1 MSATPAVAELRRP
14 RERRSGRRLT
24 RLGAVWLDAL
34 VGVITGATYI
44 FLLAP
49 IVVVVIFSLTSSATG
64 YQWTGFTLD
73 WYHQLTHETQLLHAL
88 RVSLAVGLA
97 AAALSVLIGLLAAF
111 AMARR
116 QFRGKIAFTG
126 MVLMPLVV
134 PELVMATSLL
144 IMWTKASLQLGYPSL
159 VIGHVIITL
168 PYAALIQLA
177 GISGLNKEVEE
188 AAADLGAAPRSVI
201 LLVIVPQLL
210 PAMLT
215 AFIFAFLV
223 SFDDI
228 VMSTFLSGV
237 GTTMLPINIY
247 SMLKLG
253 VSPVVNAL
261 GTILVGLTLLLTVV
275 TGLRQATVQIGRG

>member
-49 IVVVVIFSLTSSATG
+49 IVVVVIFSLTKSATG

-88 RVSLAVGLA
+88 RVSLVVGLA

>member
-1 MSATPAVAELRRP
+1 MSATPAVSEARLP
-14 RERRSGRRLT
+14 RTKGSARWRT
-24 RLGAVWLDAL
+24 RFGAGWLDGL
-34 VGVITGATYI
+34 VGVVTAATYI

-49 IVVVVIFSLTSSATG
+49 IVVVVIFSFTKSATG
-64 YQWTGFTLD
+64 YQWTGFTFD
-73 WYHQLTHETQLLHAL
+73 WYRQLTHETQLLHAL
-88 RVSLAVGLA
+88 RVSLFVGLM
-97 AAALSVLIGLLAAF
+97 AAALAVLIGLLAAF

-116 QFRGKIAFTG
+116 RFRGKVVFTG
-126 MVLMPLVV
+126 MVLMPLIV
-134 PELVMATSLL
+134 PELVLATSLL
-144 IMWTKASLQLGYPSL
+144 IAWTRANFQLGYLSL

-168 PYAALIQLA
+168 PYSALIQLA

-201 LLVIVPQLL
+201 LLVIVPQVL

-228 VMSTFLSGV
+228 VMSVFLSGV
-237 GTTMLPINIY
+237 GTTMLPVDIY

-261 GTILVGLTLLLTVV
+261 GTILVGLTLLLTVT
-275 TGLRQATVQIGRG
+275 TGVRQATVNMRRG

>member
-1 MSATPAVAELRRP
+1 MSSTPATAAAPRPSATSRR
-14 RERRSGRRLT
+14 RRL
-24 RLGAVWLDAL
+24 RQARARWLD
-34 VGVITGATYI
+34 GVMSVVTAATYV

-49 IVVVVIFSLTSSATG
+49 IVVVIVFSTTKSKSG
-64 YQWTGFTLD
+64 YEWTGFTWD
-73 WYHQLTHETQLLHAL
+73 WYRELANSSQLLHAL
-88 RVSLAVGLA
+88 QVSLIVGFA
-97 AAALSVLIGLLAAF
+97 AAALSVVIGLLAAF

-116 QFRGKIAFTG
+116 RFRGKYVFSG

-134 PELVMATSLL
+134 PELVLATSLL
-144 IMWTKASLQLGYPSL
+144 IMLTRSNLQLGYVSL
-159 VIGHVIITL
+159 ILGHVIITL

-177 GISGLNKEVEE
+177 RISGLNKEIEE
-188 AAADLGAAPRSVI
+188 AAADLGATPGQVI
-201 LLVIVPQLL
+201 RLVIVPQVL

-228 VMSTFLSGV
+228 VMSMFLSGV
-237 GTTMLPINIY
+237 GTTMLPVHIY

-261 GTILVGLTLLLTVV
+261 GTILVGLTLLLTIT
-275 TGLRQATVQIGRG
+275 TGLRQATVQLRRG

>member
-1 MSATPAVAELRRP
+1 MSATPATVEAGRP
-14 RERRSGRRLT
+14 RERGGAGWWT
-24 RLGAVWLDAL
+24 RLGAVWLDSL
-34 VGVITGATYI
+34 MGVVTGATYI

-49 IVVVVIFSLTSSATG
+49 IVVVVVFSMTKSESG
-64 YQWTGFTLD
+64 FQWTGFTFD
-73 WYHQLTHETQLLHAL
+73 WYKQLLDESQLLHAL
-88 RVSLAVGLA
+88 RVSLLVGVM
-97 AAALSVLIGLLAAF
+97 AAALSVLLGLLAAF

-116 QFRGKIAFTG
+116 RFRGKTAFTG

-144 IMWTKASLQLGYPSL
+144 IMLSRSDFRLGYMSL
-159 VIGHVIITL
+159 VLGHVIITL

-177 GISGLNKEVEE
+177 GISNLNKEVEE
-188 AAADLGAAPRSVI
+188 AAADLGAAPRQVI
-201 LLVIVPQLL
+201 LLVIVPQVL

-237 GTTMLPINIY
+237 GTTMMPVHIY

-261 GTILVGLTLLLTVV
+261 GTILVALTLLLTVT
-275 TGLRQATVQIGRG
+275 TGVRQATVQLRRG

>member
-1 MSATPAVAELRRP
+1 MSATPVVVESGRP
-14 RERRSGRRLT
+14 RGAGGASVWT
-24 RLGAVWLDAL
+24 RAGAVWLDTL
-34 VGVITGATYI
+34 VGALTAATYV
-44 FLLAP
+44 FLLGP
-49 IVVVVIFSLTSSATG
+49 IVVVIVFSFTQSRTG
-64 YQWTGFTLD
+64 FQWTGFTVD
-73 WYHQLTHETQLLHAL
+73 WYRKLLEESQLLHSL
-88 RVSLAVGLA
+88 RVSLIVGLA
-97 AAALSVLIGLLAAF
+97 AAALSVVLGLLAAF

-116 QFRGKIAFTG
+116 RFRGKAGFTG

-144 IMWTKASLQLGYPSL
+144 IMLTRANVQLGYASL
-159 VIGHVIITL
+159 VLGHVIITL

-188 AAADLGAAPRSVI
+188 AAADLGATPRQVI
-201 LLVIVPQLL
+201 LLVIVPQLV

-215 AFIFAFLV
+215 AFIFSFLV

-237 GTTMLPINIY
+237 GTTMMPVHIY

-261 GTILVGLTLLLTVV
+261 GTILVALTLLLTVT
-275 TGLRQATVQIGRG
+275 TGVRQATVQMRRG

>member
-1 MSATPAVAELRRP
+1 MSVTSTAVEP
-14 RERRSGRRLT
+14 ERRDLGGATWWT
-24 RLGAVWLDAL
+24 RLGARWLDAV
-34 VGVITGATYI
+34 VGALTGATYV

-49 IVVVVIFSLTSSATG
+49 IVVVVVFSLTRSASG
-64 YQWTGFTLD
+64 FKWTGFTLD
-73 WYHQLTHETQLLHAL
+73 WYRQLLEETQLLHSL
-88 RVSLAVGLA
+88 RVSLTVGLM
-97 AAALSVLIGLLAAF
+97 AAALSVLVGLLAAF

-116 QFRGKIAFTG
+116 RFVGKPAFTG

-144 IMWTKASLQLGYPSL
+144 IMLTRANVALGYASLVL
-159 VIGHVIITL
+159 GHVIITL

-188 AAADLGAAPRSVI
+188 AAADLGATPRQTI

-237 GTTMLPINIY
+237 GTTMMPVHIY

-261 GTILVGLTLLLTVV
+261 GTILVALTLLLTVT
-275 TGLRQATVQIGRG
+275 TGVRQATVQLRRG

>member
-1 MSATPAVAELRRP
+1 MSAVPEAVAPARRP
-14 RERRSGRRLT
+14 KGAGGWRT
-24 RLGAVWLDAL
+24 RFGAHWLDSM
-34 VGVITGATYI
+34 VGVITAATYV

-49 IVVVVIFSLTSSATG
+49 IVVVVVFSLTKSATG
-64 YQWTGFTLD
+64 YQWTGLTFD
-73 WYHQLTHETQLLHAL
+73 WYRQLVHESQLLHAL
-88 RVSLAVGLA
+88 RVSLIVGVLA
-97 AAALSVLIGLLAAF
+97 AACAVLIGLVSAF

-116 QFRGKIAFTG
+116 KFRGKLVFTG
-126 MVLMPLVV
+126 MVLMPLIV

-144 IMWTKASLQLGYPSL
+144 IMWTRASFQLGYLSL

-168 PYAALIQLA
+168 PYATLIQLA

-188 AAADLGAAPRSVI
+188 AAADLGADPKGVI

-228 VMSTFLSGV
+228 VMSAFLSGV

-261 GTILVGLTLLLTVV
+261 GTILVGVTLLLIV
-275 TGLRQATVQIGRG
+275 TTGVRQATVQLRRG

>member
-1 MSATPAVAELRRP
+1 MSTTLLDARAFDPTTKRVTKRKNRVRAR
-14 RERRSGRRLT
+14 
-24 RLGAVWLDAL
+24 WLDA
-34 VGVITGATYI
+34 VMGAITVATYV

-49 IVVVVIFSLTSSATG
+49 ITVVVVFSVTKSATG
-64 YQWTGFTLD
+64 YEWTGFTWD
-73 WYHQLTHETQLLHAL
+73 WYRELAQSSQLLHAL
-88 RVSLAVGLA
+88 RVSLIVGIA
-97 AAALSVLIGLLAAF
+97 AAALSVLLGLLAAF

-116 QFRGKIAFTG
+116 KFRGKAVFSG
-126 MVLMPLVV
+126 MVLIPLVV
-134 PELVMATSLL
+134 PELVLATSLL
-144 IMWTKASLQLGYPSL
+144 IMLTRAGIQLGYFSL
-159 VIGHVIITL
+159 ILGHVIITL

-177 GISGLNKEVEE
+177 RISSLNREVEE
-188 AAADLGAAPRSVI
+188 AAADLGAAPAEVI
-201 LLVIVPQLL
+201 RLVIIPQVL

-237 GTTMLPINIY
+237 GTTMLPVHIY

-261 GTILVGLTLLLTVV
+261 GTILVGLTLLLTVT
-275 TGLRQATVQIGRG
+275 TGIRQATVQMRRG

>member
-64 YQWTGFTLD
+64 YQWTGLTFD
-73 WYHQLTHETQLLHAL
+73 WYHKLTHETQLLHAL
-88 RVSLAVGLA
+88 RVSLVVGLA

-116 QFRGKIAFTG
+116 QFRGKVAFTG

-201 LLVIVPQLL
+201 LLVIIPQLL

>member
-1 MSATPAVAELRRP
+1 M
-14 RERRSGRRLT
+14 
-24 RLGAVWLDAL
+24 
-34 VGVITGATYI
+34 
-44 FLLAP
+44 
-49 IVVVVIFSLTSSATG
+49 
-64 YQWTGFTLD
+64 
-73 WYHQLTHETQLLHAL
+73 TQ
-88 RVSLAVGLA
+88 
-97 AAALSVLIGLLAAF
+97 
-111 AMARR
+111 
-116 QFRGKIAFTG
+116 
-126 MVLMPLVV
+126 
-134 PELVMATSLL
+134 
-144 IMWTKASLQLGYPSL
+144 ASLQLGYPSL

-261 GTILVGLTLLLTVV
+261 GTILVGLTLLLTVT
-275 TGLRQATVQIGRG
+275 TGLRQATVQMRRG

>member
-1 MSATPAVAELRRP
+1 MSATPVAVRAAGPPAQRRGS
-14 RERRSGRRLT
+14 RWNQVAAR
-24 RLGAVWLDAL
+24 WLDA
-34 VGVITGATYI
+34 VIGAVTAATYI

-49 IVVVVIFSLTSSATG
+49 IVVVVVFSVTKSATG
-64 YQWTGFTLD
+64 YEWTGFTLD
-73 WYHQLTHETQLLHAL
+73 WYKELASSSRLLDAL
-88 RVSLAVGLA
+88 KVSLIVGFSS
-97 AAALSVLIGLLAAF
+97 AALSVLIGLLAAF

-116 QFRGKIAFTG
+116 KFRGKFVFSG

-134 PELVMATSLL
+134 PELVLATSLL
-144 IMWTKASLQLGYPSL
+144 IMLTRASLQLGYPSL
-159 VIGHVIITL
+159 ILGHVIITL

-177 GISGLNKEVEE
+177 RISSLNKEVEE
-188 AAADLGAAPRSVI
+188 AAADLGATPGEVI
-201 LLVIVPQLL
+201 RLVIVPQVL

-237 GTTMLPINIY
+237 GTTMLPVNIY

-261 GTILVGLTLLLTVV
+261 GTILVGLTLLLTVT
-275 TGLRQATVQIGRG
+275 TGVRQATVQLRRG